1 MWVISTAKISMGLMR
16 DFVRF
21 YYTLPHFI
29 PGTSASRKHTTYMKA
44 QIFLCFHEPES
55 GPRSAIKNKIETELE
70 KYALLVPNG
79 FKLIFHERTK
89 VFLQSEVDLF
99 DGKNYVWLTNTW
111 YADSVK
117 TCIARFTWSI
127 ATKI

>member
-1 MWVISTAKISMGLMR
+1 MGLMR

-55 GPRSAIKNKIETELE
+55 GPWFPTDEATVIRVQSD
-70 KYALLVPNG
+70 
-79 FKLIFHERTK
+79 LII
-89 VFLQSEVDLF
+89 V
-99 DGKNYVWLTNTW
+99 
-111 YADSVK
+111 
-117 TCIARFTWSI
+117 
-127 ATKI
+127 